1 MHLAHDDVCLDLRLL
16 YQVLTRE
23 QFVGEKKVNKWWL
36 VTTGQSIEQKTKV
49 MIMEDLKSNTN
60 VNVYMVVFMYD

>member
-1 MHLAHDDVCLDLRLL
+1 MSGLDQTTISWRKKS
-16 YQVLTRE
+16 E
-23 QFVGEKKVNKWWL
+23 QMAVGDHRP
-36 VTTGQSIEQKTKV
+36 EQKTKV